1 MAMSDQPNIA
11 IVDYG
16 MGNLYS
22 VQLGCER
29 AGARGSITSEP
40 ERIEQADAVI
50 LPGVGAFGDA
60 IAELRRTGMAD
71 ALVAVARSGK
81 PLFGICLGLQLL
93 MTESFE
99 FGRHR
104 GLGLIEGAVVRI
116 SEPKSSTGVLKVP
129 QVGWNRVWRTESHR
143 WDSTPLMGLA
153 NGCFMYFVHSF
164 VAVPAI
170 RDVTVSVT
178 WYGDTEFC
186 SSICSDNVFACQFHP
201 ERSGPAGLE
210 MYRNF
215 VDILRAGGRRALPA
229 GRV

>member
-1 MAMSDQPNIA
+1 MMSDHPNIA

-29 AGARGSITSEP
+29 AGARGEITSEP
-40 ERIEQADAVI
+40 STAEQADAII

-71 ALVAVARSGK
+71 ALVALVRSGK
-81 PLFGICLGLQLL
+81 PLFGICLGFQLL

-104 GLGLIEGAVVRI
+104 GLGLIEGAVVRL
-116 SEPKSSTGVLKVP
+116 SEPKSSGEALKVP
-129 QVGWNRVWRTESHR
+129 QVGWNRVWRAEGR
-143 WDSTPLMGLA
+143 EWEGTPLAGLPD
-153 NGCFMYFVHSF
+153 GSFMYFVHSF
-164 VAVPAI
+164 VVVPAI
-170 RDVTVSVT
+170 RDVALSVT

-186 SSICSDNVFACQFHP
+186 SSISRDNLFACQFHP

-215 VDILRAGGRRALPA
+215 VDILRAGGHRALPA
-229 GRV
+229 GQV